1 MILFFFR
8 PHNIYNVKYL
18 QCYEIRSG
26 SYAVAGYTLGM
37 ALCLLTYTAYI
48 MQVQCKIITENK
60 IWVTPNKKE

>member
-1 MILFFFR
+1 MILCVFFPALQF
-8 PHNIYNVKYL
+8 L

-48 MQVQCKIITENK
+48 MQVQGKVITETK
-60 IWVTPNKKE
+60 IWVTANKICDLH

>member
-1 MILFFFR
+1 MILCVFFPALQF
-8 PHNIYNVKYL
+8 L

-48 MQVQCKIITENK
+48 MQVQCKIITELW
-60 IWVTPNKKE
+60 ITPNKK